1 MNTNTTY
8 ITLTDTNFQK
18 QVLMSKQPVLVE
30 FWADWSGPCHII
42 APIVEELINELNGK
56 IKLGGLDIDRN
67 KSVAQEYGIRNL
79 PTFLFFKNGQIV
91 DHIFG
96 AVPKK
101 VLIVKLNG
109 MLQKGQ

>member
-30 FWADWSGPCHII
+30 FWADWSGPCHIV
-42 APIVEELINELNGK
+42 APIVEELTNELNGK